1 MNKLRLLLLNA
12 VAILLLWSTKQTY
25 AQHSI
30 TDSLLSVLKTAKED
44 TNTVKLLDDIAWEFI
59 YSEPEKAITYATQ
72 ELELS
77 QKLKWKTGI
86 ALAENAIGIYYNSQG
101 DYANTLVHFFKALKL
116 WEELKYKKGIS
127 SSYSNIGNVYRNQDD
142 FVKALDYYTKALSLA
157 KETGS
162 KESQAL
168 FLGNIGIIHA
178 HENDT
183 AKAFDNFSKALKLN
197 EEIGNKIGIAN
208 CMGNIGLI
216 YKLKGDNS
224 KALDCFLKAL
234 QIDFETGNKNGRT
247 RQLNNIGSL
256 YIKQK
261 KYKEA
266 GEYLTQSLTM
276 AKELG
281 SKQLIRDNYGRFT
294 QLDSAQGNYGKAFEN
309 YKLYVAYRDSI
320 DNEKAREKNIQL
332 GMQYE
337 FDKKQASI
345 KAEQDKKDAIVEQ
358 SRRKQQIITWSITGG
373 LFMLLVIA
381 MIIFRSLR
389 VTQKQKKIISEKSDL
404 LGEALKNVN
413 DSITYAKRIQQA
425 KLPKKEDINAAFPD
439 NFILFKPKD
448 IVSGDFY
455 YFHQNNHRKFL
466 AAVDCTG
473 HGVPGAF
480 MSLIGYEKLEEA
492 MTNSTDT
499 SEILKQLNKR
509 IKSSLKQ
516 TDSDDSTRDG
526 MDIALCEVDTKNYK
540 VKYAGANRPL
550 WIIRKGSDTIEEIKA
565 TKKAIGGFTDDH
577 EYFETHEIELV
588 QGDVFYIFSDGY
600 ADTFSG
606 AKNKKLT
613 TKKFKE
619 LLLSI
624 KDKSMPEQGAFLDSF
639 LEQWRE
645 GIDQVDDV
653 LVMGVRM

>member
-1 MNKLRLLLLNA
+1 
-12 VAILLLWSTKQTY
+12 
-25 AQHSI
+25 
-30 TDSLLSVLKTAKED
+30 
-44 TNTVKLLDDIAWEFI
+44 
-59 YSEPEKAITYATQ
+59 
-72 ELELS
+72 
-77 QKLKWKTGI
+77 
-86 ALAENAIGIYYNSQG
+86 
-101 DYANTLVHFFKALKL
+101 
-116 WEELKYKKGIS
+116 
-127 SSYSNIGNVYRNQDD
+127 
-142 FVKALDYYTKALSLA
+142 
-157 KETGS
+157 
-162 KESQAL
+162 
-168 FLGNIGIIHA
+168 
-178 HENDT
+178 
-183 AKAFDNFSKALKLN
+183 
-197 EEIGNKIGIAN
+197 
-208 CMGNIGLI
+208 
-216 YKLKGDNS
+216 
-224 KALDCFLKAL
+224 
-234 QIDFETGNKNGRT
+234 
-247 RQLNNIGSL
+247 
-256 YIKQK
+256 
-261 KYKEA
+261 
-266 GEYLTQSLTM
+266 
-276 AKELG
+276 
-281 SKQLIRDNYGRFT
+281 
-294 QLDSAQGNYGKAFEN
+294 
-309 YKLYVAYRDSI
+309 
-320 DNEKAREKNIQL
+320 
-332 GMQYE
+332 
-337 FDKKQASI
+337 
-345 KAEQDKKDAIVEQ
+345 
-358 SRRKQQIITWSITGG
+358 
-373 LFMLLVIA
+373 MLLVIA